1 MNVFTLLAQTARR
14 HPRLP
19 AVCEGERTLQS
30 WRELELAAL
39 RVAVALR
46 EVHARGDR
54 IAIFSENQPAYVQ
67 TLFGIWAAGM
77 VAVPINYKL
86 HPREAQAIIE
96 DAGAATV
103 FISKALAPVLQ
114 PLLATGSRVHELG
127 LVEAGSGT
135 GVVADGGCGD
145 LADRGCSD
153 VADVDPDDLAWL
165 FFTSGT
171 TGRSKGA
178 MLSHRN
184 LMAMT
189 IAHLADIEAFDEH
202 CSQLHGAPLSHGS
215 GIYLLPSAARGAR
228 QVIPASHGFDP
239 AEFLALCDHHPGC
252 GAFLAPTMVQRLR
265 LHLEST
271 GGNRPA
277 GLRSIVYGGAP
288 MYVEDLRRSLAV
300 FGPILAQ
307 IYGQGEAPMTITGLP
322 RSAHVDADVAR
333 LGSVGYARSG
343 VEVRVVGGDGRDL
356 APGAIG
362 EVIVRGDVV
371 MQGYWRNAAA
381 TAAALKNGWLWTGDM
396 GSLDQHGY
404 LTLRDRS
411 KDLIISGGSNIY
423 PREVEEALLTH
434 PDVLEASVIGRP
446 DRDWGEVV
454 MAFIVP
460 RPGVACTDAADL
472 RAFAARLDAH
482 CLARIARFKRPR
494 KYRIVAALPKN
505 SYGKVLKRELRTL
518 PD

>member
-1 MNVFTLLAQTARR
+1 MNVFTVLAQTARR
-14 HPRLP
+14 HPALP

-39 RVAVALR
+39 RVAAGLR
-46 EVHARGDR
+46 SVHAPGDR
-54 IAIFSENQPAYVQ
+54 IAIFSENQPAYIQ
-67 TLFGIWAAGM
+67 TLFGIWAAAM
-77 VAVPINYKL
+77 VAVPINCKL

-96 DAGAATV
+96 DAGAATLFV
-103 FISKALAPVLQ
+103 SKALAPGLR
-114 PLLATGSRVHELG
+114 PLLAAGCRVHELG
-127 LVEAGSGT
+127 MAE
-135 GVVADGGCGD
+135 
-145 LADRGCSD
+145 ADRGVGDSSGEIAGARGRD

-178 MLSHRN
+178 MLTHRN

-189 IAHLADIEAFDEH
+189 IAHLADIESFDEH

-228 QVIPASHGFDP
+228 QVIPASGGFDP
-239 AEFLALCDHHPGC
+239 PEFLALCDHHPGC

-265 LHLEST
+265 LHIEAT
-271 GGNRPA
+271 GSGRPA
-277 GLRSIVYGGAP
+277 GLRSIVYGGGP

-300 FGPILAQ
+300 FGPIFAQ
-307 IYGQGEAPMTITGLP
+307 IYGQGESPMTITGLP
-322 RSAHVDADVAR
+322 RAAHVDADSAR

-343 VEVRVVGGDGRDL
+343 VEVRVVDGDGNDL
-356 APGAIG
+356 AAGAIG

-371 MQGYWRNAAA
+371 MQGYWRNVEA
-381 TAAALKNGWLWTGDM
+381 TAAALKGGWLWTGDL
-396 GSLDQHGY
+396 GSLDEQGY

-411 KDLIISGGSNIY
+411 KDLIISGGSNVY

-434 PDVLEASVIGRP
+434 SDVVEASVIGRP
-446 DRDWGEVV
+446 DHDWGEVV
-454 MAFIVP
+454 VAFVVP
-460 RPGVACTDAADL
+460 RAEAACTDDAGR
-472 RAFAARLDAH
+472 RALAARLDAH
-482 CLARIARFKRPR
+482 CIERIARFKRP
-494 KYRIVAALPKN
+494 KQYRIVAALPKN

-518 PD
+518 AD